1 MAEDREPIEVPL
13 SEKQRAQLEAAE
25 LRVALEKERTIAEI
39 QKRYA
44 VAQALE
50 IKEALSGNAKLKVKE
65 LSLKAVTEAVIQE
78 LSLDL
83 PDGYKPVLL
92 EWERGRAV
100 ANYFEFEKPESPEE
114 PEAPKEEA
122 PPVE

>member
-1 MAEDREPIEVPL
+1 MILSWEEVSLGGVLCSCRHTREATDRVLPPYECTITISTGGFRSLVRELARAHWRVHGTTNPL
-13 SEKQRAQLEAAE
+13 D
-25 LRVALEKERTIAEI
+25 
-39 QKRYA
+39 
-44 VAQALE
+44 
-50 IKEALSGNAKLKVKE
+50 
-65 LSLKAVTEAVIQE
+65 QE

-92 EWERGRAV
+92 EWEKGRAV
-100 ANYFEFEKPESPEE
+100 ANYFEFEKPEAPEE

>member
-1 MAEDREPIEVPL
+1 MADDHEPVEVPL
-13 SEKQRAQLEAAE
+13 SDEQKAKLEAAE

-50 IKEALSGNAKLKVKE
+50 ISKALENNAKLKVKE
-65 LSLKAVTEAVIQE
+65 LSLKVVTEVVIKE
-78 LSLDL
+78 LSLSL

-92 EWERGRAV
+92 EWEKGRAI
-100 ANYFEFEKPESPEE
+100 AHYFEFEKPESPEE
-114 PEAPKEEA
+114 SEAPKEEA
-122 PPVE
+122 PPE